1 MKYVI
6 LIHQN
11 RAARREFLSL
21 PDEVRAEGMAGYL
34 RLNDELH
41 ERGEWVAGEALAE
54 DSASVVVSG
63 SGGAPVRT
71 DGPFAEA
78 KELLAGFYVVDVD
91 SLDRAVELA
100 GRIPDVLAGAASAEV
115 RPVLDYGMPDA

>member
-6 LIHQN
+6 LNRQN
-11 RAARREFLSL
+11 RAARPEFLSL

-63 SGGAPVRT
+63 SGGVPVRT

-78 KELLAGFYVVDVD
+78 KELLAGFYVVHVD
-91 SLDRAVELA
+91 SLDRAVERA
-100 GRIPDVLAGAASAEV
+100 GRIHDLLAGAASAEV
-115 RPVLDYGMPDA
+115 HPVLDYGMPDA

>member
-63 SGGAPVRT
+63 SGGVPVRT